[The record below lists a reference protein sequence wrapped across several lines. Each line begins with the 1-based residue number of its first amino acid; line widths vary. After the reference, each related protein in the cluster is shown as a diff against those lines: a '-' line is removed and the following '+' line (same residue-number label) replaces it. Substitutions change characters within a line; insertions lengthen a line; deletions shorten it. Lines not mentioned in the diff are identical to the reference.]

1 MIIETVRDLMDA
13 LAVQDP
19 DLRVRVN
26 IDKMLPDG
34 DVKAVAHHVT
44 GLKRFAFSYLNLELH
59 DPSEP

>member
-19 DLRVRVN
+19 DLRVRVL
-26 IDKMLPDG
+26 IEKRLPDG
-34 DVKAVAHHVT
+34 DVAVVAHHIDS
-44 GLKRFAFSYLNLELH
+44 LKRFAFSYLNLELH